1 MQFNVD
7 IIIGYYLL
15 VNRCVVIGLCDMC
28 YYGDIVY
35 LGVWCGVEYY
45 VVMDFGVVKEI
56 MEVRLFFFVV
66 FVGNYYFW
74 WDSLLVQFVVY
85 INGDMYIFFG
95 NNIWCDIGFKWCIVV
110 LMFYYFLI
118 IDLYFVVMSDCIEM
132 QYDMLVCLIFWY
144 KDFVLILDV
153 VYIIMNICIGELI
166 VKIVWYSNCLVFL

>member
-1 MQFNVD
+1 
-7 IIIGYYLL
+7 
-15 VNRCVVIGLCDMC
+15 
-28 YYGDIVY
+28 
-35 LGVWCGVEYY
+35 
-45 VVMDFGVVKEI
+45 
-56 MEVRLFFFVV
+56 
-66 FVGNYYFW
+66 
-74 WDSLLVQFVVY
+74 
-85 INGDMYIFFG
+85 MYIFFG

-153 VYIIMNICIGELI
+153 VCIIMNICIGELI